1 MLIIHFREDLMKIR
15 KISVLFALCLTL
27 FLPISI
33 NNTHTV
39 YAAEEI
45 IIKSPKA
52 DDRITDQ
59 YVLRYTIS
67 QTIKPKHIQISYKDA
82 HGGLARIEIEPGQ
95 SQNYA
100 TLIQGL
106 AEGENVLTVTV
117 FSEDG
122 KEFSNRRRVIVDY
135 KLTNIH
141 SDEENVKP
149 YVTDKNK
156 FKNLLKAGNS
166 SAAQTSKILPKDDAF
181 INNFV
186 EVLFEEAEREA
197 IRPDIAFAQIM
208 LETGWLSYQGDVRE
222 SQNNFGGLG
231 ATGNG
236 VRGNVFASLREG
248 IRANIQHL
256 LAYASTR
263 PLKGTL
269 ADPRFHYVNPRGNAS
284 AMEYLGYQENVEG
297 GGWAMGFQYGYKLRG
312 MIERLD
318 KASASPFSI
327 EKSSALI
334 TEMDVSSITRGR
346 YNSLDI
352 NLISGFKVGQEIRLA
367 LATNSD
373 TEHRFTITNT
383 ITGLETTTG
392 WTQDKAAFYLPPNE
406 GLYQFKAEIRNLG
419 SLTIADSKVQEIQV
433 LGN

>member
-1 MLIIHFREDLMKIR
+1 MCSSDL
-15 KISVLFALCLTL
+15 
-27 FLPISI
+27 
-33 NNTHTV
+33 
-39 YAAEEI
+39 
-45 IIKSPKA
+45 
-52 DDRITDQ
+52 
-59 YVLRYTIS
+59 
-67 QTIKPKHIQISYKDA
+67 
-82 HGGLARIEIEPGQ
+82 
-95 SQNYA
+95 
-100 TLIQGL
+100 
-106 AEGENVLTVTV
+106 
-117 FSEDG
+117 
-122 KEFSNRRRVIVDY
+122 
-135 KLTNIH
+135 
-141 SDEENVKP
+141 
-149 YVTDKNK
+149 
-156 FKNLLKAGNS
+156 
-166 SAAQTSKILPKDDAF
+166 
-181 INNFV
+181 
-186 EVLFEEAEREA
+186 
-197 IRPDIAFAQIM
+197 
-208 LETGWLSYQGDVRE
+208 
-222 SQNNFGGLG
+222 
-231 ATGNG
+231 
-236 VRGNVFASLREG
+236 
-248 IRANIQHL
+248 NIQHL

>member
-1 MLIIHFREDLMKIR
+1 MKIR
-15 KISVLFALCLTL
+15 KISILFALCFTL
-27 FLPISI
+27 ILPMSI
-33 NNTHTV
+33 NNSHTV
-39 YAAEEI
+39 YAADEI

-52 DDRITDQ
+52 DDWITDQ

-67 QTIKPKHIQISYKDA
+67 QTIQPKQIHISYKDA
-82 HGGLARIEIEPGQ
+82 HGGLARVEIEPGQ
-95 SQNYA
+95 SANYA

-117 FSEDG
+117 IGEDG
-122 KEFSNRRRVIVDY
+122 KQFSNRRRVIVDY

-141 SDEENVKP
+141 SDEENVTP

-156 FKNLLKAGNS
+156 FKNLLKDGNS
-166 SAAQTSKILPKDDAF
+166 SAAQTSNIIPKDDAF

-186 EVLFEEAEREA
+186 EILFEEAQREA

-208 LETGWLSYQGDVRE
+208 LETGWLSYQGDVKE

-236 VRGNVFASLREG
+236 VRGNVFISLREG

-256 LAYASTR
+256 VAYASTR

-284 AMEYLGYQENVEG
+284 AMEYLGYQENVQG
-297 GGWAMGFQYGYKLRG
+297 GGWAMGFQYGYKLRS
-312 MIERLD
+312 MIERLE
-318 KASASPFSI
+318 KASASPFYLNT
-327 EKSSALI
+327 SSGLI
-334 TEMDVSSITRGR
+334 TEMEVSSITRGR
-346 YNSLDI
+346 YNTLDV
-352 NLISGFKVGQEIRLA
+352 NLIPGFKVGQEIRVA
-367 LATNSD
+367 IATNSD
-373 TEHRFTITNT
+373 TEHRFSITNIT
-383 ITGLETTTG
+383 TGLETTTD
-392 WTQDKAAFYLPPNE
+392 WTKDKAAFYLPPNE
-406 GLYQFKAEIRNLG
+406 GLYQFKAEIRSSG
-419 SLTIADSKVQEIQV
+419 SVSTQESKVKEIQV